1 MTLTHAPHVLID
13 EQPGHAIR
21 RLHQIAVGIFL
32 HESQACGITPV
43 QYAALQCIA
52 NQPGVDQRT
61 LASGIA
67 QDTSTTA
74 GVVER
79 LETRGLI
86 TRSVSAQDR
95 RVRLLEITDAGI
107 GLLQTLVPHMLQAQE
122 RLLAPLSADERHT
135 FMTLLQRLVT
145 ANNDHSRAPANTL
158 PPKTAENRANA

>member
-1 MTLTHAPHVLID
+1 
-13 EQPGHAIR
+13 
-21 RLHQIAVGIFL
+21 
-32 HESQACGITPV
+32 
-43 QYAALQCIA
+43 
-52 NQPGVDQRT
+52 
-61 LASGIA
+61 
-67 QDTSTTA
+67 
-74 GVVER
+74 VVER

-122 RLLAPLSADERHT
+122 RLLAPLSSDERHT

>member
-1 MTLTHAPHVLID
+1 MPVPSAPNVQID
-13 EQPGHAIR
+13 NQPGHAIR

-32 HESQACGITPV
+32 HETQACGITPV

-52 NQPGVDQRT
+52 NQSGLDQRT
-61 LASGIA
+61 LARSIA

-86 TRSVSAQDR
+86 TRITSPTDR
-95 RVRLLEITDAGI
+95 RVRLLDITAEGNA
-107 GLLQTLVPHMLQAQE
+107 LLQTLVPHMLHAQQ
-122 RLLAPLSADERHT
+122 RLLAPLSPTEQHT

-145 ANNDHSRAPANTL
+145 ENNDHSRAPAETPARKFPQNTDT
-158 PPKTAENRANA
+158 P